1 MSSYISFFD
10 YHSIDDVVPSYQHP
24 FITGRGDPF
33 QGPKEGSCLTLRND
47 LSQETHVLTKQ
58 KTLLE
63 MSA

>member
-24 FITGRGDPF
+24 FITGRGIPSRAR
-33 QGPKEGSCLTLRND
+33 EGSCLTLRND